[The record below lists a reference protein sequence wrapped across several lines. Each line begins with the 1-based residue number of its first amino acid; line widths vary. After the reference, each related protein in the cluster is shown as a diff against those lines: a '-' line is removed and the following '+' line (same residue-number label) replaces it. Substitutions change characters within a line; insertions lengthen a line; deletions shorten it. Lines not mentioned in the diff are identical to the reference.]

1 VELDLDRIW
10 KKSFSDKSFPMI
22 KREFY
27 EGSLFQDEYVECKPQ
42 IKVSFSLD
50 IDFKQANRVLVE
62 MLDTIQTTLAN
73 LTGHYFSSDELE
85 TALET
90 RINKKETREKLVK
103 FLLATYSGRLS
114 GPNQVDNDAFLQ
126 RRRNARQ
133 EEQYRVLNS
142 QYANNFA
149 KLKRRMQRLFE
160 GVADNTASVFTSNGS
175 EYLLNYIR
183 LGSLMEIL
191 GIGTYES
198 RGGDKPMIFI
208 RINDPRR
215 ILRDATDTNYRNSLL
230 TNIERRHKSSSDIF
244 DHFFLHSFENED
256 RWNFIEDFFLGE
268 SNDELFAKY
277 PGGERNH
284 IDIVSYVKSHMGESY
299 QESSKSMN
307 KGKNG
312 ISTFEPKEGKKYYS
326 NDLLTIDG
334 LTRRVGKWLI
344 EAPMELDKVR
354 RKFNLSI
361 DKEIYTVLMSKLR
374 NYHFPY
380 YRDSV
385 GLKLKIEFP
394 GYDQPVM
401 ASVPYQNE
409 PVKFYTWWRKN
420 EDKVAMSKKELIELL
435 IKVNEMNPNAL
446 VKKHREIL
454 AKLKS

>member
-1 VELDLDRIW
+1 
-10 KKSFSDKSFPMI
+10 M
-22 KREFY
+22 
-27 EGSLFQDEYVECKPQ
+27 
-42 IKVSFSLD
+42 
-50 IDFKQANRVLVE
+50 
-62 MLDTIQTTLAN
+62 
-73 LTGHYFSSDELE
+73 
-85 TALET
+85 
-90 RINKKETREKLVK
+90 
-103 FLLATYSGRLS
+103 
-114 GPNQVDNDAFLQ
+114 
-126 RRRNARQ
+126 
-133 EEQYRVLNS
+133 
-142 QYANNFA
+142 
-149 KLKRRMQRLFE
+149 
-160 GVADNTASVFTSNGS
+160 
-175 EYLLNYIR
+175 
-183 LGSLMEIL
+183 
-191 GIGTYES
+191 
-198 RGGDKPMIFI
+198 
-208 RINDPRR
+208 
-215 ILRDATDTNYRNSLL
+215 RDATDTNYRNSLL